1 MHSKIIDLQTDIPID
16 VLKPINNSNKS
27 WLKENLDFE
36 NKEKFR
42 DLNIENK
49 LFSNFFSTNQTVIL
63 NVLKWN
69 QTLKLISII
78 KLLGLFEFESRIES

>member
-1 MHSKIIDLQTDIPID
+1 MHSKIIDLKTDFPID

-49 LFSNFFSTNQTVIL
+49 LFSNFFSTNQTVII
-63 NVLKWN
+63 NILK
-69 QTLKLISII
+69 
-78 KLLGLFEFESRIES
+78 